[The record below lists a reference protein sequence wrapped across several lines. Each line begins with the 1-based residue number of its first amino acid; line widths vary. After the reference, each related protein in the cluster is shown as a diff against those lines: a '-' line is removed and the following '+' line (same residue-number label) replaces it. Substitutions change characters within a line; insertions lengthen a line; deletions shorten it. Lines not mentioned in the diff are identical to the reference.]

1 MKKWMFVNLSS
12 RLREKANKFIQ
23 ERLNVYSASELAPC
37 DGAILTALY
46 HKSPV
51 KLIDLARDVN
61 RSKSTV
67 SVLVDKLEK
76 QGYLRKAPSTTDA
89 RVTEI
94 DLTTKGREFENVFN
108 QITKDLMLVMTAGI
122 KVEELSTTERVIKQL
137 LNNLPE

>member
-1 MKKWMFVNLSS
+1 MFVNLSS

-37 DGAILTALY
+37 DGAVLTALY

-51 KLIDLARDVN
+51 KLIDLARSVN
-61 RSKSTV
+61 RSKSTI
-67 SVLVDKLEK
+67 SVLVDNLEK
-76 QGYLRKAPSTTDA
+76 RGYITKTPSATDA
-89 RVTEI
+89 RITEI
-94 DLTTKGREFENVFN
+94 DLTTKGREFENIFN

-122 KVEELSTTERVIKQL
+122 KEEELSTTEQVMNKL